1 MCHSSHRRPL
11 WIRAAAPV
19 LLATVAAAATG
30 VGCGTA
36 PGDAQP
42 HVQHVTLSP
51 HKVWRVISV
60 QPYAGLEEV
69 ELVRVDWPTAQDPRL
84 AFALTREDL
93 KAGDPICL
101 DHIVEI
107 DTLWAHPVPEGG
119 CEARDQAPA
128 RP

>member
-1 MCHSSHRRPL
+1 MTTPMYRRRRAVRWL
-11 WIRAAAPV
+11 AALAAAPV
-19 LLATVAAAATG
+19 LALSAACDRESAD
-30 VGCGTA
+30 A
-36 PGDAQP
+36 PP

-60 QPYAGLEEV
+60 QPYQGLEEV

-93 KAGDPICL
+93 KPGDPICL

-107 DTLWAHPVPEGG
+107 DTLWAHPVPDGG
-119 CEARDQAPA
+119 CEARDQSPA
-128 RP
+128 RQ